1 MNIENDIIKRQSVN
15 DMAAAYEL
23 AVQHI
28 TQAGALFKTANE
40 RLALAFESRF
50 GFECTRNGRDIWDAK
65 TTLKSLRSHAWRA
78 IIEKM
83 ELRHMMST
91 KRRDELDKSIQD
103 GELPEIT
110 AENIFATCAGLIDNV
125 HDYLNEAVQEVFDF
139 LRPPHSRYKT
149 NSEFEIGKRVI
160 VRVCYY
166 TGWNH
171 PHIDYNDQNLS
182 NLHNVF
188 ALLDGCGPCKTYHGP
203 IHDAVQSM
211 ECFGIVKETEYFR
224 LKICKNGNMHVE
236 FKRPDLVKKLNEIAG
251 GNRLRAAG

>member
-28 TQAGALFKTANE
+28 TQADELFQTANE
-40 RLALAFESRF
+40 RLELAFESRF
-50 GFECTRNGRDIWDAK
+50 GFECTRSGRDTWNAEA
-65 TTLKSLRSHAWRA
+65 TLKSLRSHAWRA

-83 ELRHMMST
+83 ELRQMMST
-91 KRRDELDKSIQD
+91 KRRDEIDKAIQD

-110 AENIFATCAGLIDNV
+110 AGNIFATCTGLIDNV

-139 LRPPHSRYKT
+139 LRPPHSEYKT
-149 NSEFEIGKRVI
+149 NSEFEVGKRVI

-166 TGWNH
+166 SGWSK

-188 ALLDGCGPCKTYHGP
+188 ALLDGCRPFQTYCGP
-203 IHDAVQSM
+203 IHDAVLSM
-211 ECFGIVKETEYFR
+211 ERFGVVKETEYFR
-224 LKICKNGNMHVE
+224 LKVCKNGNLHVE
-236 FKRPDLVKKLNEIAG
+236 FKRPDLVAMLNEIAG